1 MTSSMDLPAGVLHRL
16 QSLSH
21 GATGPGARPVIAD
34 GEAIAAERIVL
45 QVYCPDTVDDFDESV
60 DESVDDLTTD
70 ATVRR

>member
-21 GATGPGARPVIAD
+21 GATDSRPVVAD

-60 DESVDDLTTD
+60 DDLTTD